1 MNWWQAIQI
10 LPVNQS
16 FNVKNDISIT
26 RWEKAEGEG
35 RVPGVGG
42 WGGGGRGQVAGM
54 LSSWYVVHVVHVST
68 TYLMKTTL
76 KGLLRFFLSAT
87 KIL

>member
-1 MNWWQAIQI
+1 MNRWQAIQT

-26 RWEKAEGEG
+26 RWEKVEGEG
-35 RVPGVGG
+35 RVPEE
-42 WGGGGRGQVAGM
+42 GGGGGGKRP
-54 LSSWYVVHVVHVST
+54 SSWYVVHVVHVST
-68 TYLMKTTL
+68 TYLMNTTL
-76 KGLLRFFLSAT
+76 KGPLRFFLSAT

>member
-1 MNWWQAIQI
+1 MGE
-10 LPVNQS
+10 S
-16 FNVKNDISIT
+16 GGG
-26 RWEKAEGEG
+26 GEG
-35 RVPGVGG
+35 ARGG
-42 WGGGGRGQVAGM
+42 WGGGKRP
-54 LSSWYVVHVVHVST
+54 SSWYVVHVVHVST

>member
-35 RVPGVGG
+35 KVARGG
-42 WGGGGRGQVAGM
+42 EGGGKKKP
-54 LSSWYVVHVVHVST
+54 SSWYVVHVVHVST
-68 TYLMKTTL
+68 TYLMNTTL

>member
-42 WGGGGRGQVAGM
+42 GGGKRP
-54 LSSWYVVHVVHVST
+54 SSWYVVHVVHVST

>member
-1 MNWWQAIQI
+1 MNRWQAIQI

-26 RWEKAEGEG
+26 RWEKVEGEG
-35 RVPGVGG
+35 RVPGEGARGG
-42 WGGGGRGQVAGM
+42 WGGGKRP
-54 LSSWYVVHVVHVST
+54 SSWYVVHVVHVST
-68 TYLMKTTL
+68 TYLMNTTL
-76 KGLLRFFLSAT
+76 KGPLRFFLSAT

>member
-1 MNWWQAIQI
+1 MNLWQAIQI
-10 LPVNQS
+10 FPVNQS

-35 RVPGVGG
+35 RVPGE
-42 WGGGGRGQVAGM
+42 GGGGGKRP
-54 LSSWYVVHVVHVST
+54 SSWYVVHVVHVST
-68 TYLMKTTL
+68 TYLMNTTL